1 MDSNQLEEE
10 ESFDISLFRNGLH
23 NNIHIGPQSITTITI
38 RDDDSK
44 VDSKTCFSI
53 PSPDGVTVILSAAV
67 EVGLTQT
74 NYRVEEGGTLT
85 EIVCAKVF
93 GENGEC
99 IVPLPFFVVFTTSD
113 GRGKT
118 FCALSSIIHNPFWC
132 AGICLTSYSQL
143 IHLKTALL

>member
-1 MDSNQLEEE
+1 M
-10 ESFDISLFRNGLH
+10 
-23 NNIHIGPQSITTITI
+23 
-38 RDDDSK
+38 
-44 VDSKTCFSI
+44 
-53 PSPDGVTVILSAAV
+53 

-99 IVPLPFFVVFTTSD
+99 IVPLPFFVVFTTND

-118 FCALSSIIHNPFWC
+118 FCGLSSIIHNVFLC

-143 IHLKTALL
+143 IHLKTTLLYLRLRGVSHPAYLKSVSN